1 VPTDQYAAPDHPF
14 TPEAKPNPYPHYAHL
29 RATAPVHPV
38 PLPNGS
44 RVWVITTHAD
54 VERALRHPQLVK
66 AGPAMDQLPP
76 ELQALIKYEML
87 SSDPPDHTRL
97 RSLVQQA
104 FTPRLVEQQ
113 RASVQQIADDLLDQ
127 VESAGAMDLI
137 DDYAYPLPL
146 LVIGRLLG
154 VPEED
159 HAQIRKW
166 SNVAIANQL
175 GAATDTAQWRLDVLA
190 EFGDYIRELCRRKR
204 AEPADDLVSGLVQ
217 AEEQGDVLGEDE
229 LLGMVFLLI
238 VAGHETTVNLIGNGM
253 LALLRHPD
261 QLQKLIDDPAL
272 VPGAVEECLRYDG
285 PVETSTFRYS
295 AAEVTLPG
303 GVIPPGEQVLV
314 VLGSANRD
322 DLRFADADQ
331 FDITRGDRGHLAFG
345 KGIHYCLGAPL
356 ARMEGQIAIST
367 LLRRMPDLR
376 PAVPLDSLQWRS
388 SLLIRGLKAFPVEF
402 TPGTVGANAGR

>member
-1 VPTDQYAAPDHPF
+1 MPTDQYAAPDHPF

-104 FTPRLVEQQ
+104 FTPRLVESQ
-113 RASVQQIADDLLDQ
+113 RVAVQQIADDLLDR

-159 HAQIRKW
+159 HA
-166 SNVAIANQL
+166 
-175 GAATDTAQWRLDVLA
+175 
-190 EFGDYIRELCRRKR
+190 
-204 AEPADDLVSGLVQ
+204 
-217 AEEQGDVLGEDE
+217 
-229 LLGMVFLLI
+229 
-238 VAGHETTVNLIGNGM
+238 
-253 LALLRHPD
+253 
-261 QLQKLIDDPAL
+261 
-272 VPGAVEECLRYDG
+272 
-285 PVETSTFRYS
+285 
-295 AAEVTLPG
+295 
-303 GVIPPGEQVLV
+303 
-314 VLGSANRD
+314 
-322 DLRFADADQ
+322 
-331 FDITRGDRGHLAFG
+331 
-345 KGIHYCLGAPL
+345 
-356 ARMEGQIAIST
+356 
-367 LLRRMPDLR
+367 
-376 PAVPLDSLQWRS
+376 
-388 SLLIRGLKAFPVEF
+388 
-402 TPGTVGANAGR
+402 